1 MNRLAILGASGHGKV
16 VADCAEACGWQQV
29 VFFDDA
35 WPEVSQNGHWPVAG
49 TSEDLLAELA
59 SFAGVLVAIG
69 SNSIRRD
76 KLTMLEGEGASLI
89 TVVHPAAVVS
99 QYAHIGTGSV
109 VFAGAIVNADARLG
123 SGSIINTGASIDH
136 DCVLGE
142 CVHVSPGARLAGGVA
157 VGDLSWIGIGA
168 VVKQLVR
175 IGESVIVGA
184 GAAVVKDVGDSL
196 TVIGVPAR
204 TVDNQ

>member
-1 MNRLAILGASGHGKV
+1 LAILGASGHGKV

-35 WPEVSQNGHWPVAG
+35 WPEVSQNGHWPVTG
-49 TSEDLLAELA
+49 KTEDLLAGLA
-59 SFAGVLVAIG
+59 SFDGVLVAIG
-69 SNSIRRD
+69 NNRIRRD
-76 KLTMLEGEGASLI
+76 KLMMLEGEGAALI

-99 QYAHIGTGSV
+99 QYAHVGSGSV
-109 VFAGAIVNADARLG
+109 VFAGAVVNADARMG
-123 SGSIINTGASIDH
+123 MGAIVNTGASIDH
-136 DCVLGE
+136 DCSLGD

-168 VVKQLVR
+168 VVKQSVK
-175 IGESVIVGA
+175 IGGSAIVGA
-184 GAAVVKDVGDSL
+184 GAAVVKDVSDGQ

-204 TVDNQ
+204 AVDHQ

>member
-29 VFFDDA
+29 IFFDDA
-35 WPEVSQNGHWPVAG
+35 WPEVSHNGHWPVAG
-49 TSEDLLAELA
+49 KTEDLLAELA
-59 SFAGVLVAIG
+59 SFGGVLVAIG
-69 SNSIRRD
+69 NNRVRRD
-76 KLTMLEGEGASLI
+76 KLLMLEGEGASLI

-99 QYAHIGTGSV
+99 QYAHVGSGSV
-109 VFAGAIVNADARLG
+109 IFAGAVINADARLG
-123 SGSIINTGASIDH
+123 GGSIINTGASVDH

-142 CVHVSPGARLAGGVA
+142 GVHVSPGARLAGGVT

-175 IGESVIVGA
+175 IGDNVIVGA
-184 GAAVVKDVGDSL
+184 GAAVVKDVGDGL

-204 TVDNQ
+204 AVDNQ